1 MLQPGTIIL
10 EKYRVERMLGR
21 GGMGIVLAARHV
33 HLDELFAVKTML
45 PEGLESSEAVERFL
59 REARAS
65 ARLKGEHV
73 VRVHDVGNLENGTP
87 YMLMEYLEG
96 EDLGTVVERKGA
108 LPVEEAVGYVHQAC
122 EAVIE
127 AHGLGIVH
135 RDLKPSN
142 LFLTRRPNGS
152 PCIKVLDFGISKE
165 IDPEKKGMKLTKT
178 GQFLGSPMYMSPEQM
193 TDVKNTDVRSD
204 IWSLGVILYELT
216 TGRAPFLA
224 ETVPSVVTKV
234 LLSHPSAPSK
244 VRPDLPAA
252 LDTIIMRCLEKQP
265 ERRYASVLELLAA
278 LEPFVTV
285 ASTSLERSGS
295 YPRAILPSHAELME
309 TALNLPIVLP
319 KPLTETIPG
328 PIVAPSHQVMA
339 TISDVEVARTMPLA
353 PSDVAAVLPRA
364 TVQATPVDL
373 AVSSL
378 NQDAGKTV
386 AADDEVAQVLRAT
399 PKPNTNAKKNF
410 GLWAIV
416 LLLVVLGITAFFVA
430 RSGTGT
436 TDGVTTTITQE
447 KDSATTSSTP
457 QIPEITN
464 AAAITH
470 VPHDVASAAP
480 EASSTATPL
489 VATSAETETKAA
501 ATSTA
506 KSKSPTGTTTR
517 GGAKK
522 KVLPV
527 RGYDD

>member
-45 PEGLESSEAVERFL
+45 PEGLQSSEAVERFL

-96 EDLGTVVERKGA
+96 EDLGALVERKGA

-216 TGRAPFLA
+216 TGQAPFLA

-234 LLSHPSAPSK
+234 LLSHPPAPGK

-252 LDTIIMRCLEKQP
+252 LDTVIMRCLEKQP
-265 ERRYASVLELLAA
+265 ERRYPSVLELLAA

-319 KPLTETIPG
+319 KPLAETMPG
-328 PIVAPSHQVMA
+328 PVVAPSHQVTE

-353 PSDVAAVLPRA
+353 PPDVVAVLPRA
-364 TVQATPVDL
+364 TVQATPIDL

-378 NQDAGKTV
+378 NQDAAKTITTV
-386 AADDEVAQVLRAT
+386 HEVAQVLHAT
-399 PKPNTNAKKNF
+399 PKSNTTGKKS
-410 GLWAIV
+410 LWLWSIAG
-416 LLLVVLGITAFFVA
+416 LLVVVGITAFFVA
-430 RSGTGT
+430 RAGTGT
-436 TDGVTTTITQE
+436 ADGVAATIAQE
-447 KDSATTSSTP
+447 KDTAMTSPTP
-457 QIPEITN
+457 QIHEITN
-464 AAAITH
+464 AAASTN
-470 VPHDVASAAP
+470 VPREVTSAAP
-480 EASSTATPL
+480 EASSSATPL
-489 VATSAETETKAA
+489 AANSAETEPKATT
-501 ATSTA
+501 TSTV
-506 KSKSPTGTTTR
+506 KTKSPTGTTTR
-517 GGAKK
+517 GGATRKIP
-522 KVLPV
+522 PV